1 MFTKDEIESFFSEH
15 NVELVSIESEP
26 RKNKYNR
33 EVRVVVRCCVE
44 GCTGTV
50 TKSYRNHKIS
60 KNFGCKLH
68 SMALTVQK
76 TRETKKQN
84 QNIEKEEGFEE
95 TKGETMEEISNE
107 TEIESYDKEEGI
119 LDEQM
124 VLFDNIKYS
133 KIVD

>member
-33 EVRVVVRCCVE
+33 EVKVVVRCCVE

-60 KNFGCKLH
+60 KNFGCKVH

-95 TKGETMEEISNE
+95 TKGEAFSTITHQLLIQLTHRLLIQLN
-107 TEIESYDKEEGI
+107 
-119 LDEQM
+119 
-124 VLFDNIKYS
+124 
-133 KIVD
+133 